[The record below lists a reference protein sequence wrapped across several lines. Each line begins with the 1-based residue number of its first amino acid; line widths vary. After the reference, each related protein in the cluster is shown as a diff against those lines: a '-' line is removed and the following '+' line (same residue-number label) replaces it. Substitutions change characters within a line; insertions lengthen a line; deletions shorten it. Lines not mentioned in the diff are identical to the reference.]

1 MFWAAYFLLLTRKNI
16 KHRAYKLK
24 DFCKRKSRR
33 SPPQIHMHTLRWDS
47 RKSIEARGAASSS
60 MEVSQ
65 DRMLALWSRDV
76 TLIPGCTPDSQYT
89 IYYFSV
95 KSWVRREKK
104 KKAKQKHVT
113 AGRRDTQAAISAG
126 STLSVS
132 HHLHTCM
139 CFFNY
144 ENSKGFFF
152 GVNKSVWM
160 VWVLRVMYT
169 HRSNTQWQVKVT
181 VAWSSLKHVYRH
193 AIWFKDPLEMVWKRS
208 KNASRHMWNVSL
220 ILSKSRFSSLTTN
233 GERLVFWRAFGTRFL
248 CSQKSF
254 PCVLFNS
261 SCSFRTIWEAAYQQR
276 KWSIWCGV
284 LLRPRSWTCAG
295 GQTSTRVSWLLFL
308 LFAFFFFFLKV

>member
-1 MFWAAYFLLLTRKNI
+1 MSLQAGGT
-16 KHRAYKLK
+16 HRPPYLQVQHCLFRIISTHVCVFSIMRTQK
-24 DFCKRKSRR
+24 D
-33 SPPQIHMHTLRWDS
+33 
-47 RKSIEARGAASSS
+47 
-60 MEVSQ
+60 
-65 DRMLALWSRDV
+65 
-76 TLIPGCTPDSQYT
+76 
-89 IYYFSV
+89 
-95 KSWVRREKK
+95 
-104 KKAKQKHVT
+104 
-113 AGRRDTQAAISAG
+113 
-126 STLSVS
+126 
-132 HHLHTCM
+132 
-139 CFFNY
+139 
-144 ENSKGFFF
+144 FFF

-233 GERLVFWRAFGTRFL
+233 GERLVFWRAFGTQFL

-308 LFAFFFFFLKV
+308 LFAFFFFFLKGLVFTLNISFQSLGTLTPLWL